1 MLKINKSKKIL
12 VLIPAKKN
20 SQRVKNK
27 NIKKFN
33 GKPLIY
39 WTIRSAKKSKYINDS
54 DIFVSSDCKK
64 ILNIAIKYGINGI
77 LRPKKLSNNNIMP
90 DAAIKHAINFIN
102 KKYDTVVFLQPTNP
116 LRKNNDIDNALDSF
130 QHTKADS
137 LISAYKTTNFMWK
150 RKKNKFYEPVN
161 YNYLKRPRSQDF
173 LNYIEDGSIYIFK
186 TNIFLKNN
194 NRLGGKVSIF
204 EIDNWQSIDIDNL
217 SDFKKAEEIFKKKL
231 KYK

>member
-1 MLKINKSKKIL
+1 MKKIL
-12 VLIPAKKN
+12 AIITARGDSK
-20 SQRVKNK
+20 RIKNK
-27 NIKKFN
+27 NIKQFN

-39 WTIRSAKKSKYINDS
+39 WSIRAAKKSKMINNL
-54 DIFVSSDCKK
+54 DIFVTSDSKK
-64 ILNIAIKYGINGI
+64 ILNISRKYGVNTI
-77 LRPKKLSNNNIMP
+77 LRPKKLANNKIMP

-116 LRKNNDIDNALDSF
+116 LRKNNDIDNALASF
-130 QHTKADS
+130 QHAKADS
-137 LISAYKTTNFMWK
+137 LISAYKTKNFMWK

-161 YNYLKRPRSQDF
+161 YNYLKRPRSQEF

-186 TNIFLKNN
+186 TNIFLKDN

-204 EIDNWQSIDIDNL
+204 EIDNWQSVDIDNL
-217 SDFKKAEEIFKKKL
+217 GDFKKAEKIFKKKL